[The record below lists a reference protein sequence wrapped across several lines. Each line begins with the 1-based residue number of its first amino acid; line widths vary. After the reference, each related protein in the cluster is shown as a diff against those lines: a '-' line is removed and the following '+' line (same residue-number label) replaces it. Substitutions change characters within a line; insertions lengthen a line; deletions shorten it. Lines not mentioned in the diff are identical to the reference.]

1 MSKLNSRQLCFI
13 IITTATVSKLF
24 FMPAL
29 LSGIAE
35 EGLILSCLINYLI
48 DFILLFIILKV
59 YKNNEN
65 FCFFKMLES
74 SYGKVV
80 SKAII
85 TLYALFFLFKVFIPM
100 IEEKNSI
107 ELTFYETQPNVLTYI
122 PIFAITFYVSLK
134 GIKSFS
140 RSMEIVTILFFVGIS
155 IILLL
160 SFNVGDYDNL
170 LPFFSKNP
178 KSMLEGAFKTL
189 LWFGDPIYIL
199 FFLNE
204 IKKDN
209 KMTKKVVISYL
220 VSAIIILIVLTV
232 FYAIFGSIAKRQ
244 FYAPIKMSKYS
255 ITLSNI
261 GRFDYVG
268 SLILSFASIFL
279 IAMPLMFSSS
289 LIKRVYSFKK
299 AYTAPLIVNG
309 LALLLTLV
317 FENGFFSILRWFQ
330 NYGIFILIT
339 FTYLIPLITFIV
351 YRRKHN
357 ATQKN

>member
-1 MSKLNSRQLCFI
+1 
-13 IITTATVSKLF
+13 
-24 FMPAL
+24 
-29 LSGIAE
+29 
-35 EGLILSCLINYLI
+35 
-48 DFILLFIILKV
+48 
-59 YKNNEN
+59 
-65 FCFFKMLES
+65 
-74 SYGKVV
+74 
-80 SKAII
+80 
-85 TLYALFFLFKVFIPM
+85 
-100 IEEKNSI
+100 
-107 ELTFYETQPNVLTYI
+107 
-122 PIFAITFYVSLK
+122 
-134 GIKSFS
+134 
-140 RSMEIVTILFFVGIS
+140 
-155 IILLL
+155 
-160 SFNVGDYDNL
+160 
-170 LPFFSKNP
+170 
-178 KSMLEGAFKTL
+178 MLEGAFKTL
-189 LWFGDPIYIL
+189 LWFGDPIYVL

-204 IKKDN
+204 VKKDN

-220 VSAIIILIVLTV
+220 VSAIIIFIVLTV